1 MKGIIL
7 AAGKGTRLYPITLPV
22 CKPLLPVYDKP
33 MIYYPLSV
41 LMTAGIRDILVIV
54 PPDDMQPFVD
64 LLGDGSQLGVNI
76 TYKEQKVQRG
86 IADAFII
93 GEEFIGNDSVCL
105 ALGDNIFYGPAFRRK
120 LRTAM
125 KNTEGA
131 TIFGYYVADPRAFG
145 VVEIDHSGKAL
156 SIEEKPTHPKSN
168 YIVPGLYFYD
178 NKVVELA
185 KTIKPS
191 ARGELE
197 ITAVNNA
204 YLTYGMLNVV
214 TLGKEFTW
222 FDTGTADSLYEAAGA
237 IRAAQ
242 RSGKMIACLEETA
255 FRNGWIDEDQLMET
269 AKSMEKTHYGQY
281 LTALAADLD

>member
-33 MIYYPLSV
+33 MIYYSLSV

-64 LLGDGSQLGVNI
+64 LLGDGSQLGIHI
-76 TYKEQKVQRG
+76 TYIEQKVQRG
-86 IADAFII
+86 IADAFLI
-93 GEEFIGNDSVCL
+93 GKDFIGDDSVCL

-120 LRTAM
+120 LRDAM

-131 TIFGYYVADPRAFG
+131 TIFGYYVTDPRPFG
-145 VVEIDHSGKAL
+145 VVEIDRAGKAI

-178 NKVVELA
+178 NKVLDIA
-185 KTIKPS
+185 QNLKPS

-204 YLTYGMLNVV
+204 YLSYGMLNVV
-214 TLGKEFTW
+214 TLGDEYTW
-222 FDTGTADSLYEAAGA
+222 FDAGNADSLYQAAGA

-242 RSGKMIACLEETA
+242 RSGKMIGCLEETA
-255 FRNGWIDEDQLMET
+255 LRNGWITVDQLLET
-269 AKSMEKTHYGQY
+269 AGTMEKTNYGQY
-281 LTALAADLD
+281 LVAIAGDLD